1 MSAMALR
8 FCPLRP
14 EDLAWVLPIER
25 QSHPMPWSA
34 DHFPTSGKEEGQQAV
49 TLWHDATPIGYWVGL
64 FVLDEAHLLNLT
76 VALSWRQQGYGR
88 QLLSHFLDESRRRA
102 CRSAW
107 LEVRSD
113 NAPAIAL
120 YQALGFQTQ
129 AIRRRYYRDA
139 AGRYADALVMS
150 LTIVPTDVAP

>member
-1 MSAMALR
+1 MKS
-8 FCPLRP
+8 
-14 EDLAWVLPIER
+14 EDFAWVLPIER

-34 DHFPTSGKEEGQQAV
+34 YHFPTGVGEEGQQAI
-49 TLWHDATPIGYWVGL
+49 TMWHDLTPIGYWVGL

-76 VALSWRQQGYGR
+76 VAPSWRQQGYGR
-88 QLLSHFLDESRRRA
+88 QLLNHFLDESRRRGS
-102 CRSAW
+102 RSAW

-120 YQALGFQTQ
+120 YQTLGFQTQ

-139 AGRYADALVMS
+139 TGRCTDALVMS
-150 LTIVPTDVAP
+150 LAIAPADVAP